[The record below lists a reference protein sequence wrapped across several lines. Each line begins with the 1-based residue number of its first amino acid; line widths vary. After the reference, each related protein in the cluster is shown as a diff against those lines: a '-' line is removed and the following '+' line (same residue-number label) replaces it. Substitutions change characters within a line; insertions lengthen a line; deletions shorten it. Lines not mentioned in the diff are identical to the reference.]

1 MDTIMVDSTSKQN
14 DSWILTEKPRPNK
27 TKRLFSTNA
36 RCLGIFGLLVHVCM
50 YTCMF
55 MYVHMHVR
63 MYACMNEKISI
74 ILMICLY
81 KKTYMVLFASYIK
94 FGIAFLTK

>member
-55 MYVHMHVR
+55 MYW
-63 MYACMNEKISI
+63 N
-74 ILMICLY
+74 
-81 KKTYMVLFASYIK
+81 
-94 FGIAFLTK
+94 FLSLTPVKLWIERFKN